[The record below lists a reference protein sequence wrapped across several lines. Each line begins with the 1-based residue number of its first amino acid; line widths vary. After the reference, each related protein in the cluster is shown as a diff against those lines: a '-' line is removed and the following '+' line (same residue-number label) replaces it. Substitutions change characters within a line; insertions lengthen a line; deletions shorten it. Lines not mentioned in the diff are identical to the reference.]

1 MRALIAASALLFLLT
16 AGRPLAQSATPLPP
30 SASRAYDVL
39 KDRVDGGRAMEVVR
53 FMDQYWRIAGNPGF
67 NASIDY
73 IRNKLQ
79 SAGLAARVE
88 EYPGRV
94 RGWDYTV
101 GTLAFA
107 DDGEV
112 VLSRERDRVSLCI
125 NSFSTPPG
133 GIEAPLV
140 DVGAGASAADYER
153 TSLKGAIV
161 LGRAD
166 ASRLWREAVVSR
178 GAVGIIS
185 TAIAP
190 YIRPDDSHLFTS
202 PDQQDVLQWGSVPYD
217 ASIKGFGFKA
227 SWRAGV
233 RLRERLAKGPVRLKV
248 TVQSTFYDAP
258 NRMLIAEIPGA
269 TRPTE
274 RIVMVAHVQ
283 EPGANDDGSGC
294 GTLFALAAA
303 LSRAI
308 TDGALPRPGR
318 TLTFIWADEVA
329 GSRRWLSAHADA
341 AKGTQYM
348 FALDMTGEDTEK
360 TGGTFLIE
368 KQPDPSAVW
377 ARPSDPHTAW
387 GASQVSADS
396 IRGSLLNDV
405 HLAICRRR
413 AADTA
418 WVVKTN
424 PYEGGSDHTAFGEA
438 GIPSLL
444 NWHFTDRYYH
454 TNLDRPDKTSET
466 EMVNVGVSV
475 ATSAWFLASA
485 NTADAVATVDLIAKA
500 ASDRLALERREGN
513 AIVTAAPDR
522 SAAQATER
530 QVLAAWIKWYA
541 EALRSVG
548 HLSVE
553 RPSAALDARIAGAV
567 RALE

>member
-67 NASIDY
+67 DASIDY

-233 RLRERLAKGPVRLKV
+233 RLRERLANGPVRLKV